1 MSETTQKGAEQA
13 TIRVVM
19 QRGGTSRGL
28 YFHERDVPPPG
39 PRRDKLLL
47 RLMGSPDVVQIDGL
61 GGSRP
66 ITSKIAI
73 LSRSQREDADV
84 DYTFGQVEIDRDAV
98 VYSANCGNISS
109 GVGPF
114 AVDEGMVAVQEGM
127 TQVRIYNTN
136 TRAVIVADVPV
147 HNGKAKI
154 TGDYSVPGVPGT
166 GAEIAMNWVGTVG
179 ARTGHLLPTGNPVD
193 EIRLEDGRTIQAT
206 ICEAANPC
214 VWVLASDFGLDGSE
228 LVEAI
233 DGNRALLDLARE
245 VRGKAA
251 VLFGFLKDWRRGE
264 EESPSMPMIGF
275 VSPPAAYTTLNGAE
289 VQEGDMDLRVRL
301 LFMNRLHE
309 SIAGTG
315 SICLAAAS
323 RVKGSTV
330 HEVSCNRAGDV
341 LLIGHPSGVTP
352 TRVKGNPT
360 NEPPFVKFEV
370 LGFSRT
376 SRRLMDCTAY
386 YPSHT
391 LDGVP
396 EHVDHLQALMP
407 PGVVHEE

>member
-1 MSETTQKGAEQA
+1 MSDQVVDQA
-13 TIRVVM
+13 TVRVVL
-19 QRGGTSRGL
+19 QRGGTSKGL
-28 YFHERDVPPPG
+28 YFHEHDVPPPG
-39 PRRDKLLL
+39 PRRDRLLL

-73 LSRSQREDADV
+73 LSRSKREDADV
-84 DYTFGQVEIDRDAV
+84 DYTFGQVEIDREAV

-114 AVDEGMVAVQEGM
+114 AVDEGMVTVKEGL

-136 TRAVIVADVPV
+136 TKAVIVADVPV
-147 HNGKAKI
+147 QNGKARV

-179 ARTGHLLPTGNPVD
+179 ARTGHLLPTGNPFD
-193 EIRLEDGRTIQAT
+193 EITLEDGRTIKVT
-206 ICEAANPC
+206 ICDAANPC

-228 LVEAI
+228 LIEEI
-233 DGNRALLDLARE
+233 DGNRALLNLARE

-264 EESPSMPMIGF
+264 QESPSMPMIGF
-275 VSPPAAYTTLNGAE
+275 VSPPKTYKTLNGAE
-289 VQEGDMDLRVRL
+289 VREESMDLRVRL

-323 RVKGSTV
+323 RVRNSTV
-330 HEVSCNRAGDV
+330 QTVACNRAGDV

-352 TRVKGNPT
+352 TKVKANPT
-360 NEPPFVKFEV
+360 NEPPFVRFEV

-386 YPSHT
+386 YPNDT
-391 LDGVP
+391 LDGVD
-396 EHVDHLQALMP
+396 EHTGNGHAVTP
-407 PGVVHEE
+407 PGVVFEE